1 MALFVVIMLAGVAG
15 DLLSKHYVFA
25 ALLSD
30 PSLPQR
36 INGLRTRQD
45 QPTPPQQIL
54 AELHLYRQI
63 APGLRFTLSTNPG
76 VVFGTPMSWPLV
88 SVATI
93 LTLVVVSVF
102 FAVSPP
108 RAHWTHT
115 ALALIAAGAL
125 GNLYDRL
132 LAQVTLAG
140 MEPIR
145 HQVRD
150 FIDCSQIG
158 YKWIF
163 NVADVYL
170 VVGVAMLV
178 LHWLPDGRR
187 AAKARAAA
195 R

>member
-1 MALFVVIMLAGVAG
+1 MVIALAGLAG
-15 DLLSKHYVFA
+15 DLLSKHYVIG

-30 PSLPQR
+30 PSLPER
-36 INGLRTRQD
+36 IDGVRMHHD
-45 QPTPPQQIL
+45 QATVPPQQIL
-54 AELHLYRQI
+54 GELHLYRQI
-63 APGLRFTLSTNPG
+63 APGVRFTLSTNPG

-88 SVATI
+88 LVATI
-93 LTLVVVSVF
+93 LTVVVVSLF
-102 FAVSPP
+102 FGVAPA
-108 RAHWTHT
+108 RAYWTHT

-132 LAQVTLAG
+132 LAQVALPG
-140 MEPIR
+140 LEPIR

-178 LHWLPDGRR
+178 LHWLTDRR
-187 AAKARAAA
+187 TSARAHPV